1 MSALDNFLQQK
12 SQSVEADLAK
22 ARHRLT
28 VVSGSKGNR
37 GKLENWRT
45 GWWFPILILNTHNC
59 WFTSHYII
67 IICLLNPHL
76 VGGFKHLD
84 YFPFQIW
91 DNPEP
96 IDELIFFKMVETS
109 NQTILDKGK
118 SSIVESGRSYIIIHS
133 NVK

>member
-1 MSALDNFLQQK
+1 MVSYIQ
-12 SQSVEADLAK
+12 
-22 ARHRLT
+22 
-28 VVSGSKGNR
+28 VV
-37 GKLENWRT
+37 
-45 GWWFPILILNTHNC
+45 NTHNC